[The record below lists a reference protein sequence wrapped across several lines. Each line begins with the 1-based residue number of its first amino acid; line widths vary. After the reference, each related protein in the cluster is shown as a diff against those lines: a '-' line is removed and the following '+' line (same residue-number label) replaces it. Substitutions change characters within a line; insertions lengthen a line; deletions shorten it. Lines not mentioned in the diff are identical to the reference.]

1 MTTVGTSR
9 AVARVDLGAV
19 TANIETLRRLAGVPV
34 MVVVKADGYGHGAVQ
49 VATAAKAGG
58 ADWLG
63 VCFLDEAVELRAA
76 GLTGPIL
83 AWLLSPADDLG
94 KAFENDIDLSVGSLE
109 MLEAVAAAADRASGK
124 VRLHLELDTGLHRA
138 GCAPADWRQLF
149 GRVLELADRLE
160 LVSIWS
166 HLACA
171 DEPQHPANQAQL
183 AEFRRGCAMAE
194 EMGLKGFFRHLANSA
209 AAIGLPDFRFEMV
222 RCGIA
227 SYGVTPGGD
236 LPTADAIGL
245 RPVMTVTAE
254 VAQVRRLQPG
264 DGVSYSHRWVAD
276 RETTVGLIPLG
287 YADGV
292 PRAATNRGVVF
303 YQGIQL
309 PIVGTV
315 CMDQFVVDFG
325 DVPVAAGDEVALFGE
340 GAASAHDWA
349 ALTGSIGYELVTRW
363 GSRVRRDYRDG
374 VK

>member
-9 AVARVDLGAV
+9 AVARIDLGAV
-19 TANIETLRRLAGVPV
+19 TANIQTLRRLAGVPV
-34 MVVVKADGYGHGAVQ
+34 MAVVKADGYGHGAVP
-49 VATAAKAGG
+49 VARAAKIGG

-63 VCFLDEAVELRAA
+63 VCFLDEALELRDA
-76 GLTGPIL
+76 GLTGPIV
-83 AWLLSPADDLG
+83 AWLLSPADDL
-94 KAFENDIDLSVGSLE
+94 AAAIDRDIDLSVGSLE
-109 MLEAVAAAADRASGK
+109 MLEAVAAAAEPAPGR
-124 VRLHLELDTGLHRA
+124 VRLHLELDTGLNRA
-138 GCAPADWRQLF
+138 GCAPADWPRF
-149 GRVLELADRLE
+149 FARATELADRVE
-160 LVSIWS
+160 IVSIWS

-171 DEPQHPANQAQL
+171 DEPQHPANAAQL
-183 AEFRRGCAMAE
+183 AEFQRGCAAAE
-194 EMGLKGFFRHLANSA
+194 AAGLKDFLRHLANSA
-209 AAIGLPDFRFEMV
+209 AAIGLPDFRFDLV

-227 SYGVTPGGD
+227 TYGVTPGGD
-236 LPTADAIGL
+236 VAAAVAIGL
-245 RPVMTVTAE
+245 QPAMTVTAE

-325 DVPVAAGDEVALFGE
+325 DLHVNAGDEVVLFGD
-340 GAASAHDWA
+340 GAASAHEWS
-349 ALTGSIGYELVTRW
+349 ALSGSIGYELVTRW
-363 GSRVRRDYRDG
+363 GGRVRRDYRDG
-374 VK
+374 AK